1 LKPATEL
8 KPATDLKPAA
18 KSKQEPDMPTIAES
32 LAAYAERELTAPLS
46 AEVRHHAKRAL
57 VDWFAA
63 LLPGAQLAP
72 ATMLMA
78 GLADEIG
85 HGRAIVYGPNSPA
98 SLRAAALIN
107 ATASHTIEFDDIF
120 RDAVYHPGCPVIGAA
135 LAAAQAKG
143 ATGEDLLRA
152 IVVGYEVSTRIGVA
166 VQPSHYRF
174 WHTTGTIGTFG
185 AAAAVASI
193 LKLDAGRTAHAL
205 ATAGTFAAAL
215 QQAFRSDAM
224 SKPLHAG
231 HAADAG
237 AMAALGAAQ
246 GVTGALD
253 VLEGAAGFG
262 AAMSVDPDWAKAT
275 DGLGTRYNIT
285 QMTFKNH
292 GCCGHAFAAIDGALA
307 LQRAHGFTHDQVTRI
322 AVGGYRATLEVT
334 GRKQVSTPFEGRF
347 STPFTVAAALV
358 HGNVRL
364 AAFAP
369 DRLADAATQALMQK
383 VDVAIDPGCDAAF
396 PGARSAVVEIT
407 LADNRTLRHH
417 QTTRHGDP
425 DDPLTDAE
433 LTDKFFELTTP
444 AIGRV
449 AADDL
454 LAKLWGVDRLADLG
468 FAPQSLARAA
478 E

>member
-1 LKPATEL
+1 
-8 KPATDLKPAA
+8 
-18 KSKQEPDMPTIAES
+18 MPTIAET

-46 AEVRHHAKRAL
+46 DEVRHHARRAL
-57 VDWFAA
+57 IDWFAA
-63 LLPGAQLAP
+63 LLPGAHLAP
-72 ATMLMA
+72 ATMLVD
-78 GLADEIG
+78 GLEDEIG
-85 HGRAIVYGPNSPA
+85 HGRAIVYGRNLPA

-135 LAAAQAKG
+135 LATAHAKG
-143 ATGEDLLRA
+143 ATGDDLLRA

-174 WHTTGTIGTFG
+174 WHTTGTVGTFG

-193 LKLDAGRTAHAL
+193 LKLDAARTAHAI

-262 AAMSVDPDWAKAT
+262 AAMSVNPDWSKAT

-307 LQRAHGFTHDQVTRI
+307 LQRAHGFVHGDVARI
-322 AVGGYRATLEVT
+322 TVGGYRATLDVT
-334 GRKQVSTPFEGRF
+334 GRKEVATPFEGRF
-347 STPFTVAAALV
+347 STPFTVATALV

-364 AAFAP
+364 AAFEP
-369 DRLADAATQALMQK
+369 DRLADPATQALMAK
-383 VDVAIDPGCDAAF
+383 VDVVLDPGCDAAF
-396 PGARSAVVEIT
+396 PGARSAAVAIELSDGRV
-407 LADNRTLRHH
+407 LRHH
-417 QTTRHGDP
+417 QATRHGDP

-433 LTDKFFELTTP
+433 LTDKFFELATP
-444 AIGRV
+444 AIGR
-449 AADDL
+449 AAAEGL
-454 LAKLWGVDRLADLG
+454 LAQLWRVDSLADVR
-468 FAPQSLARAA
+468 FAPVALARAA

>member
-1 LKPATEL
+1 M
-8 KPATDLKPAA
+8 
-18 KSKQEPDMPTIAES
+18 STIAET
-32 LAAYAERELTAPLS
+32 LAQYAAHERTAALS
-46 AEVRHHAKRAL
+46 DDVRHHARRA
-57 VDWFAA
+57 VIDWFAA
-63 LLPGAQLAP
+63 LLPGALLAP
-72 ATMLMA
+72 ATLLVE

-85 HGRAIVYGPNSPA
+85 HGRAIVYGRNLPA

-120 RDAVYHPGCPVIGAA
+120 RDAVYHPGCPVIAAA

-143 ATGEDLLRA
+143 ATGDDLLRA
-152 IVVGYEVSTRIGVA
+152 IVVGYEISTRIGVA

-193 LKLDAGRTAHAL
+193 LKLDAGRFAHAL

-246 GVTGALD
+246 GITGALD

-262 AAMSVDPDWAKAT
+262 AAMSVNPDWSRAT

-285 QMTFKNH
+285 AMTFKNH

-307 LQRAHGFTHDQVTRI
+307 LQRAHGFRHDQVARI
-322 AVGGYRATLEVT
+322 AVGGYRATLDVT
-334 GRKQVSTPFEGRF
+334 GRKQVATPFEGRF
-347 STPFTVAAALV
+347 STPFTVATALV

-364 AAFAP
+364 AAFEPA
-369 DRLADAATQALMQK
+369 RLADPATQALMAK
-383 VDVAIDPGCDAAF
+383 IDVAIDPGCDAAF
-396 PGARSAVVEIT
+396 PGARSAVVEVT
-407 LADNRTLRHH
+407 LTDNRTLRHH

-425 DDPLTDAE
+425 DDPLSDAE

-444 AIGRV
+444 AIGQP
-449 AADDL
+449 AAAAL
-454 LAKLWGVDRLADLG
+454 LAKLWEVDRQTDVR
-468 FAPQSLARAA
+468 FAPATLARAA

>member
-1 LKPATEL
+1 
-8 KPATDLKPAA
+8 
-18 KSKQEPDMPTIAES
+18 MPTITET
-32 LAAYAERELTAPLS
+32 LAAYAEHELTAPLS
-46 AEVRHHAKRAL
+46 DTVRHHARRAL
-57 VDWFAA
+57 IDWFAA
-63 LLPGAQLAP
+63 LLPGALLPP
-72 ATMLMA
+72 ATLLA
-78 GLADEIG
+78 EGLADEIG
-85 HGRAIVYGPNSPA
+85 HGRAIVYGRNLPA

-120 RDAVYHPGCPVIGAA
+120 RDAVYHPGCPVIAAA

-143 ATGEDLLRA
+143 ATGEQLLRA
-152 IVVGYEVSTRIGVA
+152 IVVGYEISTRIGVA

-193 LKLDAGRTAHAL
+193 LKLDATRTAHAL

-246 GVTGALD
+246 GITGALD
-253 VLEGAAGFG
+253 VLEGEAGFG
-262 AAMSVDPDWAKAT
+262 AAMSVNPDWSKAT
-275 DGLGTRYNIT
+275 DGLGSRYNVT
-285 QMTFKNH
+285 KMTFKNH

-307 LQRAHGFTHDQVTRI
+307 LQRAHGFTPDQIARI
-322 AVGGYRATLEVT
+322 AIGGYRATLDVT
-334 GRKQVSTPFEGRF
+334 GRKQVATAFEGRF
-347 STPFTVAAALV
+347 STPFTVATALV

-364 AAFAP
+364 AAFTPA
-369 DRLADAATQALMQK
+369 RLADPATQALMAK
-383 VDVAIDPGCDAAF
+383 IDVALDPVCDAAF
-396 PGARSAVVEIT
+396 PGARSAMVEIT
-407 LADNRTLRHH
+407 LTDNRTLRHH

-425 DDPLTDAE
+425 DDPLSDAE
-433 LTDKFFELTTP
+433 LTEKFFELTTP
-444 AIGRV
+444 AVGRP
-449 AADDL
+449 AAEML
-454 LAKLWGVDRLADLG
+454 LAQLWAVESQDDVR
-468 FAPQSLARAA
+468 FAPASLPRAA

>member
-1 LKPATEL
+1 
-8 KPATDLKPAA
+8 
-18 KSKQEPDMPTIAES
+18 MPTITET
-32 LAAYAERELTAPLS
+32 LAAYAAHERTAPLS
-46 AEVRHHAKRAL
+46 DKVRPHARRA
-57 VDWFAA
+57 VIDWFAA
-63 LLPGAQLAP
+63 LLPGALLAP
-72 ATMLMA
+72 ATLLA
-78 GLADEIG
+78 EGLADEIG
-85 HGRAIVYGPNSPA
+85 HGRAIVYGRNLPA

-120 RDAVYHPGCPVIGAA
+120 RDAVYHPGCPVIAAA

-143 ATGEDLLRA
+143 ATGDDLLRA
-152 IVVGYEVSTRIGVA
+152 IVVGYEISTRIGVA
-166 VQPSHYRF
+166 VQPSHYRY

-246 GVTGALD
+246 GITGALD

-262 AAMSVDPDWAKAT
+262 AAMSVNPDWSKAT

-285 QMTFKNH
+285 AMTFKNH

-307 LQRAHGFTHDQVTRI
+307 LQRAHGFTHDQVARI

-347 STPFTVAAALV
+347 STPFTVATALV

-364 AAFAP
+364 AAFEPA
-369 DRLADAATQALMQK
+369 RLADPATQALMAK
-383 VDVAIDPGCDAAF
+383 IDVAIDRGCDAAF
-396 PGARSAVVEIT
+396 PGARSAVVEVT
-407 LADNRTLRHH
+407 LTDNRTLRHH
-417 QTTRHGDP
+417 QATRHGDP
-425 DDPLTDAE
+425 DDKLTDAE
-433 LTDKFFELTTP
+433 LTDKFFELTSP
-444 AIGRV
+444 AIGQPG
-449 AADDL
+449 AAAL
-454 LAKLWGVDRLADLG
+454 LATLWEVDRQTDVR
-468 FAPQSLARAA
+468 FAPATLARAA

>member
-1 LKPATEL
+1 MA
-8 KPATDLKPAA
+8 
-18 KSKQEPDMPTIAES
+18 TIAET
-32 LAAYAERELTAPLS
+32 LAAYAEHELTAPLS
-46 AEVRHHAKRAL
+46 DTVRHHARRA
-57 VDWFAA
+57 VIDWFAA
-63 LLPGAQLAP
+63 LLPGAQLTP
-72 ATMLMA
+72 ATMLVA
-78 GLADEIG
+78 ALDDEIG
-85 HGRAIVYGPNSPA
+85 HGRAIIYGRNLKAP
-98 SLRAAALIN
+98 LRTAALIN
-107 ATASHTIEFDDIF
+107 ATASHIIEFDDIF

-143 ATGEDLLRA
+143 ASGEDLLRA
-152 IVVGYEVSTRIGVA
+152 IVVGYEISTRIGVA

-253 VLEGAAGFG
+253 VLEGEAGFG
-262 AAMSVDPDWAKAT
+262 AAMSVDPDWSKAT
-275 DGLGTRYNIT
+275 DGLGSRYNIT
-285 QMTFKNH
+285 AMTFKNH

-307 LQRAHGFTHDQVTRI
+307 LQQAHGFRHQDIARI
-322 AVGGYRATLEVT
+322 AVGGYRATLDVT
-334 GRKQVSTPFEGRF
+334 GRKQVATPFEGRF
-347 STPFTVAAALV
+347 STPFTVATALV

-364 AAFAP
+364 AAFTP
-369 DRLADAATQALMQK
+369 ERLSDPVTQALMQK
-383 VDVAIDPGCDAAF
+383 VDVALDPGCDAAF
-396 PGARSAVVEIT
+396 PGARSAVVEVT

-433 LTDKFFELTTP
+433 LTDKFFELASP
-444 AIGRV
+444 AIGRP

-454 LAKLWGVDRLADLG
+454 LGKLWRVDSLADVR
-468 FAPQSLARAA
+468 FAPVSLAQAA

>member
-1 LKPATEL
+1 
-8 KPATDLKPAA
+8 
-18 KSKQEPDMPTIAES
+18 MPTIAET

-46 AEVRHHAKRAL
+46 DEVRHHARRAL
-57 VDWFAA
+57 IDWFAA
-63 LLPGAQLAP
+63 LLPGALLAP
-72 ATMLMA
+72 ATMLTE

-85 HGRAIVYGPNSPA
+85 HGRAIVYGRNLPA

-143 ATGEDLLRA
+143 ATGEQLLRA
-152 IVVGYEVSTRIGVA
+152 IVVGYEISTRIGVA

-193 LKLDAGRTAHAL
+193 LKLDAAKTAHAL
-205 ATAGTFAAAL
+205 ANAGTMAAAL

-237 AMAALGAAQ
+237 AMAALGAAH
-246 GVTGALD
+246 GMTGALD

-262 AAMSVDPDWAKAT
+262 AAMSVNPDWSKAT
-275 DGLGTRYNIT
+275 DGLGARYNIT

-307 LQRAHGFTHDQVTRI
+307 LQRAHGFTHDQVARI
-322 AVGGYRATLEVT
+322 TVGGYRATLDVT
-334 GRKQVSTPFEGRF
+334 GRNQVATAFEGRF
-347 STPFTVAAALV
+347 STPFTVATALV

-364 AAFAP
+364 AAFEPA
-369 DRLADAATQALMQK
+369 RLADPATQALMAK
-383 VDVAIDPGCDAAF
+383 TTVVIDPGCDAAF
-396 PGARSAVVEIT
+396 PGARSAIVTIE
-407 LADNRTLRHH
+407 LADGRTLRHH

-433 LTDKFFELTTP
+433 LTDKFHELTTP
-444 AIGRV
+444 AIGRT
-449 AADDL
+449 AAETL
-454 LAKLWGVDRLADLG
+454 LAQLWQIDSLPDTRLTPPA
-468 FAPQSLARAA
+468 LARAA